1 MGTIIFYAG
10 SYDRGSTAINTTL
23 KANTLLTVQP
33 PASTPTPQFVGM
45 RTIFN
50 FYTKILFKKN
60 PPPTNPPRP
69 FSHPHHHNYH
79 HIFHF
84 YYYCHVKALW
94 SWGLVDGY

>member
-10 SYDRGSTAINTTL
+10 SYDRGSSAINTTL

-50 FYTKILFKKN
+50 FYTKILIKKKSSTYQPSQTLLTS
-60 PPPTNPPRP
+60 PPP
-69 FSHPHHHNYH
+69 
-79 HIFHF
+79 
-84 YYYCHVKALW
+84 
-94 SWGLVDGY
+94 